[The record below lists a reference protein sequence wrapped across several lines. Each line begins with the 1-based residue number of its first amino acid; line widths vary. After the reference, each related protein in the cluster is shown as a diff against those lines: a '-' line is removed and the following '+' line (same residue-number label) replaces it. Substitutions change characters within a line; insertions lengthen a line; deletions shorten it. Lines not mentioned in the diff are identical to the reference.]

1 LWNSAPCAAG
11 ERGVVPGIVRA
22 RNAVGCISRWNTQQ
36 TTHTARQTRVIV
48 ALLLL
53 IIATLLAGPV
63 GFVVM
68 ALVLLTWALVTGT
81 LHLVI
86 ELILLPFR
94 IVGALVRGR

>member
-1 LWNSAPCAAG
+1 M
-11 ERGVVPGIVRA
+11 
-22 RNAVGCISRWNTQQ
+22 
-36 TTHTARQTRVIV
+36 IV

-53 IIATLLAGPV
+53 ILATLVAGPV

-86 ELILLPFR
+86 DLILLPFR
-94 IVGALVRGR
+94 IIGALARGR